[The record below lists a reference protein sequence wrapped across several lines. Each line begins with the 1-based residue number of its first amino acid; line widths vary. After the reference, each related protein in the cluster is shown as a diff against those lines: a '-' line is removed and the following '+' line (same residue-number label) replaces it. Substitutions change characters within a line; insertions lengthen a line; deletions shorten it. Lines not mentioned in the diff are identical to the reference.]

1 MNAVDRPSQ
10 ALLNAQKELE
20 RRRQLA
26 GVSYRPPR
34 WPAKQRFQP
43 GRLTLPVIPAKAGIH
58 PFKNYSPPT
67 PPAQMT
73 TAATAVRVAPTLAA
87 WCLDKDHRYR
97 GHTLD
102 GPYRLYKI
110 LQVLDGEGRGWLSNS
125 FVETALTSKESRH
138 YIYGRRQLKNILRR
152 GEGLFWQR
160 AKSKGELRIRL
171 VSRAKVTIRLL
182 GSRLRG
188 QEVSFPPQH
197 LLGSGRG
204 RQAAVNAALYTAVH
218 AGQIEHKGKA
228 GPISRARL
236 RDVSGCSSYR
246 QRRYEK
252 RMGITVASHIQILG
266 AHSEYKM
273 QRARRHQGL
282 PAYKHTDYR
291 GKINRHRRGA
301 DYIAR
306 RLPNS
311 YSTPDTFAVVHSR
324 RQRTINR
331 QLDGLCHMGSEGS
344 DRDHY
349 VRLFH
354 ENAVTAVRS
363 FNRDP
368 HTPAYCPLT
377 RGLRTQLWRSI
388 T

>member
-1 MNAVDRPSQ
+1 MAAADRPSQ

-20 RRRQLA
+20 KRRLLA
-26 GVSYRPPR
+26 GISYRPPQVPSSNR
-34 WPAKQRFQP
+34 AQP
-43 GRLTLPVIPAKAGIH
+43 GWLAVPTAASLPQTTT
-58 PFKNYSPPT
+58 SPTKPV
-67 PPAQMT
+67 PAQ
-73 TAATAVRVAPTLAA
+73 AEVRLSPTLAA
-87 WCLDKDHRYR
+87 YCLDKKHRHQ
-97 GHTLD
+97 GHALD
-102 GPYRLYKI
+102 APYRLYKI
-110 LQVLDGEGRGWLSNS
+110 LQTLDQGGRGWLANS
-125 FVETALTSKESRH
+125 FVGAALTRKESPR
-138 YIYGRRQLKNILRR
+138 YIYGRRQLKNILQR

-171 VSRAKVTIRLL
+171 VARAKVASQLL
-182 GSRLRG
+182 DGRLRG
-188 QEVSFPPQH
+188 QEVSFPLQH

-218 AGQIEHKGKA
+218 AGQITRKEKA

-236 RDVSGCSSYR
+236 RDISGCSSYR

-252 RMGITVASHIQILG
+252 HMGITIATHIHILG
-266 AHSEYKM
+266 RHSEYDL

-282 PAYKHTDYR
+282 PAYKHTDYL

-311 YSTPDTFAVVHSR
+311 YGTPDTFSVIHSR

-331 QLDGLCHMGSEGS
+331 QLAGLCLMGSEGS
-344 DRDHY
+344 GSDKY

-354 ENAVTAVRS
+354 ENAVSAARAFKQQTTA
-363 FNRDP
+363 F
-368 HTPAYCPLT
+368 CPLAGT
-377 RGLRTQLWRSI
+377 AKTQLWRSLF
-388 T
+388 